1 MANPLH
7 FWQKLLSRGKVEKSE
22 KEIEKENKK
31 NKEFSKEALQ
41 LLEIL
46 GKENCEIKDFLLRSY
61 KNLPISPES
70 KKMFYDYFISHSVFS
85 AATTANPATSIIT
98 ELLYDGEKLNLSS
111 PIDEYFLLSKAG
123 RSIKERLKVLKE
135 ELSKIIEEYRQKRG
149 DKKVLIGNLGSGPG
163 RDVIEALAAHYSN
176 TSDVRAIHTD
186 KDEFALERGKLMAQ
200 IKKVDHLIEFVKGNF
215 LKYKPSKKFDIV
227 LLIGIL
233 CPLDFETCVVILK
246 KVKKFLKKDGCI
258 IASNVSKKMLEE
270 DPFTY
275 HLMSLGNWKMVFKD
289 EQELKEIFRK
299 AGYEV
304 KRYFT
309 DSYGFHIMCVGTP
322 RSYF

>member
-1 MANPLH
+1 MANRVSFCQSSLSSKNKKPEKNRENKELSEETLR
-7 FWQKLLSRGKVEKSE
+7 LLK
-22 KEIEKENKK
+22 ILEKENW
-31 NKEFSKEALQ
+31 
-41 LLEIL
+41 
-46 GKENCEIKDFLLRSY
+46 EIKNFLVRSY
-61 KNLPISPES
+61 KALPVSPES
-70 KKMFYDYFISHSVFS
+70 KKKFYDYFISHSAFS
-85 AATTANPATSIIT
+85 VATTANPATSIIT

-123 RSIKERLKVLKE
+123 RSIKERLKVVKE
-135 ELSKIIEEYRQKRG
+135 ELPKVIEEYRQKRK
-149 DKKVLIGNLGSGPG
+149 DRKVLIGNLGSGPG
-163 RDVIEALAAHYSN
+163 RDVIEVLAAHYSN
-176 TSDVRAIHTD
+176 TSDVRAIHID

-200 IKKVDHLIEFVKGNF
+200 VKKVGHLIEFIKGNF
-215 LKYKPSKKFDIV
+215 LKYNPSKKFDIV

-233 CPLDFETCVVILK
+233 CSLDFETCVVILK
-246 KVKKFLKKDGCI
+246 KVKKILKKDGCL
-258 IASNVSKKMLEE
+258 IASNVSKKMFEE

-275 HLMSLGNWKMVFKD
+275 HLMRLGKWKMVFKD